1 MISMK
6 KYRRTAIILL
16 FIMAFTFCM
25 PIMAEANVVT
35 DAVTDAVTDVID
47 TVKEDVGNAFESA
60 IAGLLD
66 FVNRVIIYIFG
77 FGGFKDLSQLVF
89 ASGLSEAQK
98 DALPWQPSQVPYI
111 IAFYKGLS
119 LAVMPIYALLIGVS
133 GYKFLAGALNPSER
147 AEAKDSVMRLFYGLL
162 IILLAPYLVEILMKS
177 SLFLTSVIAQAF
189 GSIGNVSDL
198 QALNVD
204 ILESNSITTG
214 SVLGTVFVKIMFG
227 LMFVYF
233 NILYIIRMVGITV
246 MLIFTPLMAIW
257 WIINKNTTA
266 VAVWLGELASNA
278 FMPVAHAL
286 VLCVIMLLADVKN
299 VSQDGS
305 WVTILIM
312 LYALVPLAEAL
323 RNSMQSIF
331 TRAAGF
337 SEEGTAMRA
346 IGGIFGGI
354 SSVARVG
361 KATLGNGKTISNL
374 SNSFANS
381 SRLGITPSSPTSNG
395 VKMATPKRQPTANS
409 GYRQA
414 TTSVNAA
421 NQQVA
426 QKAPVNTTSVNMS
439 QQMPQMAASN
449 QIAVDPSRQPVS
461 MPSKS
466 IALNSG
472 TAKLYNPP
480 SRNAMATKTATM
492 TTAAKAG
499 NIAGAAVKLAAIPAM
514 MVAGAVPGGDK
525 IIKTGTAIAHQ
536 TAITGT
542 TTAVAAGQVARAYS
556 QNRNMGQALQQVTGT
571 ADRRQA
577 VTRIA
582 TAALSDKPM
591 QHAQQQY
598 QVKKQYRSPH
608 RMVIGAHTTHIPARY
623 RVSEQKTGIKK
634 PPKPP
639 EIPGGSGGGRE
650 YINWRDKSVTP
661 RQRWVLNEYGVNRP
675 GLNRG
680 SASDIIGSVYTKLP

>member
-1 MISMK
+1 MINMK

-16 FIMAFTFCM
+16 FIIAFTFLL
-25 PIMAEANVVT
+25 PLVALGAEN
-35 DAVTDAVTDVID
+35 I
-47 TVKEDVGNAFESA
+47 KDVGNPFEIA

-66 FVNRVIIYIFG
+66 FVNRVIIYIFK
-77 FGGFKDLSQLVF
+77 FAGFKDLSQLVF

-98 DALPWQPSQVPYI
+98 DALPWQPSQVSYI

-177 SLFLTSVIAQAF
+177 SLFLTSAIAQAF

-204 ILESNSITTG
+204 ILESGSITTG

-227 LMFVYF
+227 LMFFYF
-233 NILYIIRMVGITV
+233 NVLYIIRMVGITV

-257 WIINKNTTA
+257 WILNKNTTA

-286 VLCVIMLLADVKN
+286 VLCVIMLLVDVKN

-312 LYALVPLAEAL
+312 LYTLVPLAEAL

-331 TRAAGF
+331 TRAAGL

-354 SSVARVG
+354 GSIARVG
-361 KATLGNGKTISNL
+361 KATLGNGKTIGNL

-414 TTSVNAA
+414 NMAT
-421 NQQVA
+421 
-426 QKAPVNTTSVNMS
+426 PVNTN

-525 IIKTGTAIAHQ
+525 MVKTGTAIAHQ
-536 TAITGT
+536 AAITGT
-542 TTAVAAGQVARAYS
+542 TAAVAAWQVARAYS

-571 ADRRQA
+571 ADWRQA

-608 RMVIGAHTTHIPARY
+608 RMVIGANTTNIPARY

-650 YINWRDKSVTP
+650 YKN
-661 RQRWVLNEYGVNRP
+661 GVNRP

-680 SASDIIGSVYTKLP
+680 IYNGQVYTKLP

>member
-1 MISMK
+1 MK

-16 FIMAFTFCM
+16 FIMAFTFLL
-25 PIMAEANVVT
+25 PLVALGAENM
-35 DAVTDAVTDVID
+35 
-47 TVKEDVGNAFESA
+47 KDVGNPFEIA

-66 FVNRVIIYIFG
+66 FVNRVIVYIFE
-77 FGGFKDLSQLVF
+77 FAGFKDLSQLVF

-98 DALPWQPSQVPYI
+98 DALPWQPSQVSYI

-177 SLFLTSVIAQAF
+177 SLFLTSAIAQAF
-189 GSIGNVSDL
+189 GNIGNVSDL

-204 ILESNSITTG
+204 ILESGSITTG

-227 LMFVYF
+227 LMFFYF
-233 NILYIIRMVGITV
+233 NVLYIIRMVGITV

-257 WIINKNTTA
+257 WILNKNTTA

-312 LYALVPLAEAL
+312 LYTLVPLAEAL

-331 TRAAGF
+331 TRAAGL

-354 SSVARVG
+354 GSIARVG
-361 KATLGNGKTISNL
+361 KATLGNGKTIGNL

-395 VKMATPKRQPTANS
+395 VRMATPKRQPTANS
-409 GYRQA
+409 GYKQA

-461 MPSKS
+461 PSKS

-525 IIKTGTAIAHQ
+525 MVKTGTAIAHQ

-542 TTAVAAGQVARAYS
+542 TAAVAAWQVARAYS

-571 ADRRQA
+571 ADWRQA

-608 RMVIGAHTTHIPARY
+608 RMVIGANTTNIPARY
-623 RVSEQKTGIKK
+623 RVSEQKTEIKK

-650 YINWRDKSVTP
+650 YKN
-661 RQRWVLNEYGVNRP
+661 GVNRP

-680 SASDIIGSVYTKLP
+680 SASDIIGGIYNGQVYTKLP

>member
-1 MISMK
+1 MK

-16 FIMAFTFCM
+16 FIMAFTFLL
-25 PIMAEANVVT
+25 PLVALGAENM
-35 DAVTDAVTDVID
+35 
-47 TVKEDVGNAFESA
+47 KDVGNPFEIA

-66 FVNRVIIYIFG
+66 FVNRVIIYIFE
-77 FGGFKDLSQLVF
+77 FAGFKDLSQLVF

-98 DALPWQPSQVPYI
+98 DALPWQPSQVSYI

-133 GYKFLAGALNPSER
+133 GYKFLTGALNPSER

-177 SLFLTSVIAQAF
+177 SLFLTSAIAQAF

-204 ILESNSITTG
+204 ILESDSITTG

-233 NILYIIRMVGITV
+233 NILYIIRMVGISV

-257 WIINKNTTA
+257 WILNKNTTA

-381 SRLGITPSSPTSNG
+381 SRLGIVPSSPTSNG

-414 TTSVNAA
+414 NMAT
-421 NQQVA
+421 
-426 QKAPVNTTSVNMS
+426 PVNTN
-439 QQMPQMAASN
+439 QQMAASN

-525 IIKTGTAIAHQ
+525 MVKTGTAIAHQ

-542 TTAVAAGQVARAYS
+542 TAAVAAGQVARAYS

-598 QVKKQYRSPH
+598 RVKKQYRSPH
-608 RMVIGAHTTHIPARY
+608 RMVIGANTTNIPARY
-623 RVSEQKTGIKK
+623 RVAEQKTGIKK

-680 SASDIIGSVYTKLP
+680 SASDIIGSIYNGQVYTKLP

>member
-1 MISMK
+1 MK

-16 FIMAFTFCM
+16 FIMAFTFLL
-25 PIMAEANVVT
+25 PLVALGAENM
-35 DAVTDAVTDVID
+35 
-47 TVKEDVGNAFESA
+47 KDVGNPFEIA

-66 FVNRVIIYIFG
+66 FVNRVIIYIFE
-77 FGGFKDLSQLVF
+77 FAGFKDLSQLVF

-98 DALPWQPSQVPYI
+98 DALPWQPSQVSYI

-133 GYKFLAGALNPSER
+133 GYKFLTGALNPSER

-177 SLFLTSVIAQAF
+177 SLFLTSAIAQAF

-204 ILESNSITTG
+204 ILESDSITTG

-233 NILYIIRMVGITV
+233 NILYIIRMVGISV

-257 WIINKNTTA
+257 WILNKNTTA

-414 TTSVNAA
+414 NIAT
-421 NQQVA
+421 
-426 QKAPVNTTSVNMS
+426 PVNTN

-514 MVAGAVPGGDK
+514 MVAGAIPGGDK
-525 IIKTGTAIAHQ
+525 MVKTGTAIAHQ

-556 QNRNMGQALQQVTGT
+556 QNKDIGQALQQVTGT
-571 ADRRQA
+571 ADRGQA

-582 TAALSDKPM
+582 TAALSSKPM

-608 RMVIGAHTTHIPARY
+608 RMMIGANTTNIPARY
-623 RVSEQKTGIKK
+623 RVAEQKTEIKK
-634 PPKPP
+634 PPKPL
-639 EIPGGSGGGRE
+639 EIPGGSGGSRGSQKYE
-650 YINWRDKSVTP
+650 HWRDKGVTP
-661 RQRWVLNEYGVNRP
+661 KQRWVLNNAGISTH

-680 SASDIIGSVYTKLP
+680 SASDIIGGQGYSRLP